1 MRYMVIGN
9 LSAAVL
15 TFVLAA
21 STDAFAQRWRGITEA
36 ENRIVFLGHQLEDY
50 QAVHQFHPFDES
62 KFSHEHYRGSWKT
75 SWRSLPVLWTDLY
88 IARPGLYFFAS
99 RQRSLEE
106 YAKGL
111 GWFKNRTF
119 VTVDNGTA
127 GTVMGLADYLIFT
140 ADKHRCGLFVLYFDD
155 GAASDPDILGNTRLT
170 GLYCPVSAQLDVAT
184 LESLLSK
191 VGVRGIAVPK
201 VEEPKVASLPPSR
214 HPSPESLAT
223 LVTTGDIKGLRR
235 VAAKDFDP
243 DTVIPF
249 RHPRFAGGR
258 LVRRPILVAAAL
270 FGRTEIVV
278 FLLNKGAS
286 TDGRSAQAICPA
298 AAIGH
303 LKIVEVL
310 LRKNPKLKD
319 VERCGRSGNLT
330 PTDLARRRG
339 HREILNKLLETN
351 SR

>member
-1 MRYMVIGN
+1 M
-9 LSAAVL
+9 
-15 TFVLAA
+15 
-21 STDAFAQRWRGITEA
+21 
-36 ENRIVFLGHQLEDY
+36 ENR
-50 QAVHQFHPFDES
+50 
-62 KFSHEHYRGSWKT
+62 
-75 SWRSLPVLWTDLY
+75 
-88 IARPGLYFFAS
+88 
-99 RQRSLEE
+99 
-106 YAKGL
+106 
-111 GWFKNRTF
+111 
-119 VTVDNGTA
+119 
-127 GTVMGLADYLIFT
+127 LAQ
-140 ADKHRCGLFVLYFDD
+140 
-155 GAASDPDILGNTRLT
+155 SPGNTRLT
-170 GLYCPVSAQLDVAT
+170 GLYCPVSAHLDVAT

-191 VGVRGIAVPK
+191 LGVRGIAVPK
-201 VEEPKVASLPPSR
+201 VEEPKVASVPPSR

-286 TDGRSAQAICPA
+286 TDGRSSQAICPA

-319 VERCGRSGNLT
+319 VERCGRSGNLA
-330 PTDLARRRG
+330 PADLARRRG
-339 HREILNKLLETN
+339 HHDGLKAAYEALHGRVGKPSRVDFASIDTMAKSAVVEVANPKRHQRHKRCGRFLENRMAASFPTRGLAGIPREP
-351 SR
+351 